1 MANQHGEP
9 VSTPD
14 RNLKV
19 WLIDSTLPGHTQ
31 QVDAI
36 GRLLRQELGAECEWI
51 RAKLRL
57 RGSVRSVAKSLVDL
71 VPIRLASLLA
81 RAMYGSVKIPRETP
95 DLIVSSST
103 HTVSFCRLFARQYG
117 ASTIFLG
124 ELHPPRSQWFDLV
137 VVPVPFQ
144 MPNAMLAPV
153 LQTGQTQAAA
163 KKAAETFWPEGIP
176 AHCWTMIIGGN
187 GKSHTYRPDEWKALA
202 ESMNQLAKHHGFK
215 WLISTSRRTGTAN
228 ETILKETLDPASI
241 QEAIWWGE
249 KPKKGLA
256 AFIHAGDRVFA
267 TRDSLTMISEV
278 IAIKGTV
285 DVICPADFRLSP
297 DTAYERYLK
306 RLQDQGLL
314 IPHPIGDCEKA
325 PRRGNPAEIEVAQRR
340 FEEELVARVKTLC
353 LRVWRRSGCTDGART
368 L

>member
-1 MANQHGEP
+1 MN
-9 VSTPD
+9 TLD

-36 GRLLRQELGAECEWI
+36 GRLLRQELGAECEWV

-57 RGSVRSVAKSLVDL
+57 RGSVRSVARSLVDL
-71 VPIRLASLLA
+71 IPTRLTSLLA
-81 RAMYGSVKIPRETP
+81 RAMYWGVKIPRETP

-103 HTVSFCRLFARQYG
+103 HTISFCRLFARQHG

-137 VVPVPFQ
+137 VVPVPLE

-163 KKAAETFWPEGIP
+163 KEVAETFWPEGIP
-176 AHCWTMIIGGN
+176 ANCWTMIIGGN

-202 ESMNQLAKHHGFK
+202 ESMNHLAKRHGFK

-228 ETILKETLDPASI
+228 EAILKVTLDPVSI
-241 QEAIWWGE
+241 QEAIWWGDQ
-249 KPKKGLA
+249 PKKGLA

-285 DVICPADFRLSP
+285 DVICPADFRLSS

-325 PRRGNPAEIEVAQRR
+325 ARQGNPAKIEVAQRQ
-340 FEEELVARVKTLC
+340 FEEELIERVKALC
-353 LRVWRRSGCTDGART
+353 PRVFSVEADSSRQPQAHSRPQ
-368 L
+368 